1 VSTDDTGDVLDQFL
15 CFAVYSTGL
24 AFNRVYKPVLEE
36 LGLTYPQY
44 LVLEL
49 LAQRGDRTVGE
60 LGEALFLES
69 STLTPLL
76 KRMESAGLLARERD
90 PNDERVVRVS
100 LTKKG
105 MKLGERTRCVPQQI
119 LAATGMSVEE
129 LMKLNKALVKLRDN
143 LRGD

>member
-1 VSTDDTGDVLDQFL
+1 MSQQTGDVLDQFL

-49 LAQRGDRTVGE
+49 LAQRSDRTVGE

-90 PNDERVVRVS
+90 PKDERVVRVS

-105 MKLGERTRCVPQQI
+105 MKLGERARCVPAQI

-129 LMKLNKALVKLRDN
+129 LTKLNKALVKLRDN